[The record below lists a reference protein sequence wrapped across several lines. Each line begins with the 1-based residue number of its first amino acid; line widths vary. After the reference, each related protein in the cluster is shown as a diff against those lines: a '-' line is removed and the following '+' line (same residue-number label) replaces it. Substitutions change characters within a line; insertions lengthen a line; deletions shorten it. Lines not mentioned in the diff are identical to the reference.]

1 MGALGI
7 MAIGRPAVELPS
19 HRQHRCIISMLS
31 DLRLLL
37 EGNVAATW
45 SGVVEGLGICMKQA
59 MHVAKFGLHMW

>member
-7 MAIGRPAVELPS
+7 MAIGCPAVELPS
-19 HRQHRCIISMLS
+19 YRQHRCIISMLN

-45 SGVVEGLGICMKQA
+45 SGVVEGLGD
-59 MHVAKFGLHMW
+59 LHEAGDACR